1 MDDIRNYIKNNFKD
15 NDIDDIKESIIE
27 SIKSKDEVLLP
38 GLGVFFELVWNNSD
52 EEERNELLKKIKKS
66 IYKSRKILDFI
77 YFLI

>member
-66 IYKSRKILDFI
+66 I
-77 YFLI
+77 

>member
-38 GLGVFFELVWNNSD
+38 GLGVFFALVWNNSD

-66 IYKSRKILDFI
+66 I
-77 YFLI
+77 

>member
-52 EEERNELLKKIKKS
+52 KEERNELLKKIKKS
-66 IYKSRKILDFI
+66 I
-77 YFLI
+77 

>member
-38 GLGVFFELVWNNSD
+38 GLGVFFALVWNNSD
-52 EEERNELLKKIKKS
+52 EEKRNELLKKIKKS
-66 IYKSRKILDFI
+66 I
-77 YFLI
+77 

>member
-1 MDDIRNYIKNNFKD
+1 MKGVYMDDIRNYIKNNFKD

-52 EEERNELLKKIKKS
+52 EEESYYPKG
-66 IYKSRKILDFI
+66 F
-77 YFLI
+77 FLMSF

>member
-52 EEERNELLKKIKKS
+52 EEEKNELLKKIKKS
-66 IYKSRKILDFI
+66 I
-77 YFLI
+77 